1 LPGTG
6 TQPRFALAPSD
17 APAFISSNAAT
28 LGEAAV
34 ACHELRQL
42 LAAALP
48 VAAFSHLAVDASMEP
63 YAPAVHAACPH
74 PGQQAVAAAMR
85 GLLTGQTRPAARIQ
99 DPYGYRAFPQV
110 HGPVVDTAGRAD
122 ATVAIKLNAAAE
134 NPLVDV
140 AGDTVWHNGN
150 FHTASVGLA
159 LDAVRA
165 ALFQTAALSA
175 ARLGTLVEP
184 AFTGLAPFLATDP
197 APSSGIMILEYVSHS
212 AVADIRRLAA
222 PAALGSAVLSAAS
235 RSTPASPPSR
245 PAPAP
250 T

>member
-1 LPGTG
+1 M
-6 TQPRFALAPSD
+6 
-17 APAFISSNAAT
+17 
-28 LGEAAV
+28 